1 MKSISLVASMAVVL
15 GVGVAGACSSKDK
28 AADAAGGSVGTA
40 GNGNAG
46 SPESTGGTAA
56 TPGTNGGQAGTTTG
70 GTPSETAGAGG
81 ASGNL
86 PRAPEPILCP
96 EKNAIS
102 PKNKN
107 SVAVQGVVLMEDE
120 HWTSDKVYLIGDDFK
135 VENHTLTVDP
145 GTVICLY
152 NDAQLIVGEG
162 IDPGEIHL
170 DGTPDKHIT
179 ITAVPSADDAT
190 KPDSFIRGLKMDTF
204 MKSTLSYVD
213 IWYSGPGGGRGA
225 WAFELDDTAQGTK
238 KTDALLVDHLYIG
251 QVQSK
256 GFRVGTPNGLA
267 KGSAIRFTGYA
278 EHAAGDPDLDYAAG
292 VNFYAAMSVNDALT
306 YDKAN
311 IPAASQAVHVE
322 TAAPPIYLEHDVE
335 LPDIGLPYW
344 YTDMNLILSGPDD
357 GTKAT
362 LTLDPGVTLHV
373 TGQLRVG
380 DKHEGN
386 LVAVGSAEKPVVIT
400 SAQATPASGDW
411 EGIAFLGSF
420 FDPKVSTIDH
430 AQILYAGMDVLDSS
444 LHVGRCGDDFSGAVE
459 IFGEGSYEGPTI
471 SNTLIA
477 HSLSNGLVAEAS
489 NTNTTLAT
497 DYSKAALKV
506 TFDDIALEK
515 LVVDACP

>member
-1 MKSISLVASMAVVL
+1 M
-15 GVGVAGACSSKDK
+15 AGA
-28 AADAAGGSVGTA
+28 
-40 GNGNAG
+40 
-46 SPESTGGTAA
+46 
-56 TPGTNGGQAGTTTG
+56 
-70 GTPSETAGAGG
+70 AGAGD
-81 ASGNL
+81 NL
-86 PRAPEPILCP
+86 PPAPEAILCP

-107 SVAVQGVVLMEDE
+107 SVAVQGVTLTEDA
-120 HWTSDKVYLIGDDFK
+120 HWTADKVYLVGDDFK
-135 VENHTLTVDP
+135 VEGHTLTVDA

-170 DGTPDKHIT
+170 DGTADKHIT
-179 ITAVPSADDAT
+179 ITAVPSADDPT

-213 IWYSGPGGGRGA
+213 IWYGGRGGGGGA

-251 QVQSK
+251 QVQSS

-267 KGSAIRFTGYA
+267 EGSAIRFTGYA
-278 EHAAGDPDLDYAAG
+278 EHADTDPDLSYAAA
-292 VNFYAAMSVNDALT
+292 VNFYAALSVNDALT
-306 YDKAN
+306 YDKVN

-322 TAAPPIYLEHDVE
+322 TAAPPIYLEHDAE
-335 LPDIGLPYW
+335 LPDIGMPYW
-344 YTDMNLILSGPDD
+344 YTDMNLIISGPDD
-357 GTKAT
+357 AT
-362 LTLDPGVTLHV
+362 TATFTLDPGVTLHM

-386 LVAVGSAEKPVVIT
+386 LVAVGTADKPVIIT
-400 SAQATPASGDW
+400 SAQAKPAAGDW

-420 FDPKVSTIDH
+420 FDAKVSKIDN
-430 AQILYAGMDVLDSS
+430 AQILYAGIDVLDSS

-459 IFGEGSYEGPTI
+459 IFGAGSYAGPPI

-477 HSLSNGLVAEAS
+477 HSLSNGIVAEAS

-506 TFDDIALEK
+506 TFDDIAMEK